1 VTRNAFT
8 PRARREL
15 IRAAAKIAED
25 NPDFADE
32 LISEA
37 IAAATRICASPMLAR
52 TELRLAPAR
61 YRFWSL
67 QRFHYLLVID
77 SETTPPVVAR
87 VVHQSRDLAA
97 LLDDL

>member
-1 VTRNAFT
+1 MIRDAFT

-25 NPDFADE
+25 NPAAGDD

-37 IAAATRICASPMLAR
+37 ISAAERICASPMLAR

-61 YRFWSL
+61 YRFCSL
-67 QRFHYLLVID
+67 QRFHQLLVID
-77 SETTPPVVAR
+77 TDADPIVVVR
-87 VVHQSRDLAA
+87 LVHQSRDLVA
-97 LLDDL
+97 LLGDL